1 MRPRVRRLAGGGELW
16 SYWSQRMPRHPLE
29 EDFMAER
36 TRGGSAASRVFLVVA
51 ASVLVLVALLAGVL
65 VLDAQ
70 RAARTEAE
78 EVTRAVASSLAVVPE
93 VIEALPGPGASE
105 VLQPIA
111 VEVMEQAHVDFIT
124 IMTPDGIRVT
134 HRDPAE
140 IGRPYLGT
148 IPAERIVT
156 TEEFAGT
163 LGPSVRTIAP
173 VMRDGELVG
182 WASVGV
188 TIGSIAT
195 DILPRLPFVVS
206 IALAVLAA
214 GLLGAFL
221 ARRTTRRLAGDLPA
235 GSIRDAVAS
244 YESVRTLGEALR
256 AQTHE
261 HGNRMHT
268 AVSLLE
274 LGRTREAIDILTE
287 TSRQSQALVDQ
298 VAARRDGDP
307 TVGALLLGKAA
318 QARERGVEWTADI
331 DPAAPRSTLSPVDAV
346 SVVGNLID
354 NALDAAAA
362 GEAPRWVRIAFA
374 PAEGGALR
382 IEVADSGDGIP
393 PELLD
398 RVYEHGFSTKTA
410 GAEGRGVGLALVRS
424 IVESAGGGIRLT
436 PQPTTF
442 AVTLP
447 ARRS

>member
-1 MRPRVRRLAGGGELW
+1 MDARAR
-16 SYWSQRMPRHPLE
+16 Q
-29 EDFMAER
+29 
-36 TRGGSAASRVFLVVA
+36 GSAASRVFVVVA
-51 ASVLVLVALLAGVL
+51 IAVTALVLLIAALL

-78 EVTRAVASSLAVVPE
+78 EVTRAVATSLAVTPV
-93 VIEALPGPGASE
+93 VTAGLADGSHAG
-105 VLQPIA
+105 LQPFA
-111 VEVMEQAHVDFIT
+111 ESVMDDAGVDFVT

-134 HRDPAE
+134 HRDRDE

-148 IPAERIVT
+148 IPAEAQPA
-156 TEEFAGT
+156 TEEFTGT
-163 LGPSVRTIAP
+163 LGPSVRTIVP
-173 VMRDGELVG
+173 VLSDGELVG
-182 WASVGV
+182 WVSVGV
-188 TIGSIAT
+188 TVGSIAS
-195 DILPRLPFVVS
+195 DIVPRLPGV
-206 IALAVLAA
+206 LAVAGALLAA
-214 GLLGAFL
+214 GFVGAYL
-221 ARRTTRRLAGDLPA
+221 AQRTTRRVAGDLPA
-235 GSIRDAVAS
+235 GSIRDAVSS

-287 TSRQSQALVDQ
+287 TSRQSQDLVDQ

-331 DPAAPRSTLSPVDAV
+331 AQDAPRSILSPVDAV

-362 GEAPRWVRIAFA
+362 GAVPRWVRVRFSAAGEGMLRIDVSDSGGGV
-374 PAEGGALR
+374 PAELDER
-382 IEVADSGDGIP
+382 IF
-393 PELLD
+393 
-398 RVYEHGFSTKTA
+398 EHGFSTKEP
-410 GAEGRGVGLALVRS
+410 GPEGRGVGLALVRS
-424 IVESAGGGIRLT
+424 ITEGAGGSIDHAAD
-436 PQPTTF
+436 PTVFT
-442 AVTLP
+442 VILP

>member
-1 MRPRVRRLAGGGELW
+1 MG
-16 SYWSQRMPRHPLE
+16 
-29 EDFMAER
+29 ER
-36 TRGGSAASRVFLVVA
+36 TRQGSAASRVFVVVAIAVTALVVLIA
-51 ASVLVLVALLAGVL
+51 ALL

-78 EVTRAVASSLAVVPE
+78 EVTRAVASALAVTPAVT
-93 VIEALPGPGASE
+93 EALADGSPAG
-105 VLQPIA
+105 LQPFA
-111 VEVMEQAHVDFIT
+111 VSVMDDAGVDFVT

-134 HRDPAE
+134 HRDPDE

-148 IPAERIVT
+148 IPAQPRT
-156 TEEFAGT
+156 ATEEFTGT

-173 VMRDGELVG
+173 ILGPGGDLVG
-182 WASVGV
+182 WVSVGV
-188 TIGSIAT
+188 TVGSIAS
-195 DILPRLPFVVS
+195 DIVPRLPGVLA
-206 IALAVLAA
+206 IAGAVLAA
-214 GLLGAFL
+214 GFVGAYL
-221 ARRTTRRLAGDLPA
+221 AQRTTRRVAGDLPA
-235 GSIRDAVAS
+235 GTIRDAVSS

-274 LGRTREAIDILTE
+274 LGRTREAIEILTE

-318 QARERGVEWTADI
+318 QARERGVEWTAEIAED
-331 DPAAPRSTLSPVDAV
+331 APRSILSPVDAV

-354 NALDAAAA
+354 NALDAATA
-362 GEAPRWVRIAFA
+362 GPAPRWVRVRFS
-374 PAEGGALR
+374 PAGERMLR
-382 IEVADSGDGIP
+382 IDVSDSGAGVP
-393 PELLD
+393 PELAD
-398 RVYEHGFSTKTA
+398 RVFEHGFSTKPP

-424 IVESAGGGIRLT
+424 IVEGARGSVDHAAD
-436 PQPTTF
+436 PTVFT
-442 AVTLP
+442 VILP